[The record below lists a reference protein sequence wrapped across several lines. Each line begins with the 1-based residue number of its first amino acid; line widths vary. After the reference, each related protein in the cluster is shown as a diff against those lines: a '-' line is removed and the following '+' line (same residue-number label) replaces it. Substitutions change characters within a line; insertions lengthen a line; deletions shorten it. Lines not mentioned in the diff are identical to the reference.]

1 MNFLNQLTD
10 FLNQRFWN
18 ATAGDWIA
26 FAGLLVLAF
35 ILRQPLSG
43 IISWLVMRLSPKEAR
58 PRYKKLF
65 RTQVARPLRNLITL
79 VLTFYAFDF
88 IARPLSRVRVLR
100 FRRKS
105 GYATIDATDMVDT
118 LLNFAGIITI
128 TLVLT
133 GIVEFIYNRQL
144 ELARKRGERT
154 RIQLLPLLKDVAKM
168 LLWTIAVFWILG
180 SVFQVNIPAL
190 ITGLGIGGIAIALA
204 AKESLENLLASFTI
218 LIEKP
223 FIVDDSVKM
232 AEIEG
237 KVIRIGFRS
246 TRLRSAD
253 GTLLIVPN
261 RKLIDN
267 NLMNLS
273 EKDVRKVTLSIPIS
287 RRLPAQNLDQLMID
301 LRTSIAATEPV
312 TEVSAVLLESFGD
325 SQLQIQ
331 VVYHLPQE
339 LPEGSIA
346 TTKSKVNVGAYK
358 TVAARMAS
366 GKDVD

>member
-1 MNFLNQLTD
+1 LKELTEFLD
-10 FLNQRFWN
+10 QRFWN

-26 FAGLLVLAF
+26 FAGLLVLAI
-35 ILRQPLSG
+35 ILRRPIAG
-43 IISWLVMRLSPKEAR
+43 TVSWLVSRLSSKEAR

-65 RTQVARPLRNLITL
+65 RTLVARPLRNLITL
-79 VLTFYAFDF
+79 LLFFYAFDF

-105 GYATIDATDMVDT
+105 GYENIQATDLVDT
-118 LLNFAGIITI
+118 LLNFVGIITI
-128 TLVLT
+128 TLLLT

-154 RIQLLPLLKDVAKM
+154 RIQLLPLIKDVAKM
-168 LLWTIAVFWILG
+168 ILWTIAIFWILG

-223 FIVDDSVKM
+223 FIVDDSVRM
-232 AEIEG
+232 DNIEG

-246 TRLRSAD
+246 TRLRSSD

-261 RKLIDN
+261 RKLIDS
-267 NLMNLS
+267 NLLNMS
-273 EKDVRKVTLSIPIS
+273 ERDLRKVTLTIPVGRRIS
-287 RRLPAQNLDQLMID
+287 PHSLDQIMVE
-301 LRTSIAATEPV
+301 LRKVVAATEPV
-312 TEVSAVLLESFGD
+312 TDVSAVMLESFGD

-331 VVYHLPQE
+331 IVYHLPQE
-339 LPEGSIA
+339 LPEASIA
-346 TTKSKVNVGAYK
+346 AMKSKVNVVAYK
-358 TVAARMAS
+358 VVAGRTDL
-366 GKDVD
+366 GKESA